1 MTGPLPPRARE
12 ALLSRPAP
20 SLRSG
25 LRTGLIQHRPIR
37 SHALRE
43 HGLVI
48 DRWAQR
54 DDQGKVVGEHADE
67 CCYLTRYLSETT
79 DVVPRALPIARCQP
93 RPRCR
98 AGLGG

>member
-1 MTGPLPPRARE
+1 
-12 ALLSRPAP
+12 
-20 SLRSG
+20 LRSG

-37 SHALRE
+37 SHALWEHGLWE

-67 CCYLTRYLSETT
+67 CCYLTKYFSE
-79 DVVPRALPIARCQP
+79 
-93 RPRCR
+93 RPQTSSHERCR
-98 AGLGG
+98 